1 MSRDLPPIDFVLT
14 PQERD
19 HAAWARIELERQRR
33 EQNERDGAREAA

>member
-14 PQERD
+14 PKERD
-19 HAAWARIELERQRR
+19 HAAWVRAHLEKLRR